1 MRFLRPLA
9 LAAITII
16 AAAAPVAVGADPPA
30 FSCDAA
36 DLTAAQQRIC
46 KSSTLSTL
54 DAELVTRFMNA
65 LDISYDALGFEDQ
78 ETAWYANVRDTCKND
93 SCLED
98 AYDDRIQA
106 VEDAAAEA
114 NKRHR
119 ADAQSERG
127 ATYDGSAPIS
137 QQLGAT
143 LDQLAGTTCL
153 RLVRSVDLGDV
164 RDSILARECNA
175 GPTTA
180 KTYLFHPATGG
191 GFTLVFNGP
200 AGYTRTLEL
209 QDPRSRG
216 LHRLRVQTRV
226 GPMEST
232 VRYLDY
238 DGTAYRCIAQGD
250 EHELDSTHVTYTIVT
265 PCAAAEGVTPAK
277 R

>member
-1 MRFLRPLA
+1 MPRFLTHAA
-9 LAAITII
+9 LAAIVTLV
-16 AAAAPVAVGADPPA
+16 AVAPVAADPPA
-30 FSCDAA
+30 FSCDAP

-65 LDISYDALGFEDQ
+65 LDLSYDALAFEDQ
-78 ETAWYANVRDTCKND
+78 ETAWYANVRDKCKND

-106 VEDAAAEA
+106 VEDAAAEST
-114 NKRHR
+114 KRHR

-137 QQLGAT
+137 QQLGAE

-164 RDSILARECNA
+164 HDSILARECTP
-175 GPTTA
+175 GPTVA
-180 KTYLFHPATGG
+180 KTFLFHPSTGG
-191 GFTLVFNGP
+191 SYTLVFKGP

-209 QDPRSRG
+209 QDPRSQG

-238 DGTAYRCIAQGD
+238 DGTAYRCVAQGD

-265 PCAAAEGVTPAK
+265 PCAAPGGAPPAK
-277 R
+277 S